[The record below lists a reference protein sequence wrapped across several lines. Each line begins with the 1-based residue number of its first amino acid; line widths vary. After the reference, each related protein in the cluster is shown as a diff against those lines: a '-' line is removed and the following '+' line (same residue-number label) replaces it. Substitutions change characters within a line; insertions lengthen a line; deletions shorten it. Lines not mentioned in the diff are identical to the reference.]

1 MVVVWELNWSCYSE
15 HFSSPL
21 YGLSLQLDL
30 LTWWLGSKSFLPN
43 NVTFSTF
50 YWSNQSQGHPRFR
63 RGSSLY
69 LLMWGAGECTG
80 SRRNVEAIL
89 EHGYYTTWQITPTN
103 SKQSGWGQPTNC
115 HKIYIISAG
124 VSRRKQQDIWWTW
137 EQENSETV
145 NNYCWEVPMAHNE
158 IWRIWSSLVP
168 KNSQKSHHSCLPG
181 QTHIEHKLLGVD

>member
-30 LTWWLGSKSFLPN
+30 LTWWLGSKSFPTMSLSPHSIGQISHRAILDSEGE
-43 NVTFSTF
+43 VVSTF
-50 YWSNQSQGHPRFR
+50 WCEEQVNVQGAEEMLRPFWRTVTILHDK
-63 RGSSLY
+63 LY
-69 LLMWGAGECTG
+69 P
-80 SRRNVEAIL
+80 
-89 EHGYYTTWQITPTN
+89 QTPN
-103 SKQSGWGQPTNC
+103 KVAEDNC

-124 VSRRKQQDIWWTW
+124 VSRRKQQDFWWTR

-158 IWRIWSSLVP
+158 IWRIWSSLAP